1 MYLINTASKYYRKCY
16 LSCMMNAAAES
27 GTPSPPNLKLGK
39 HSYYGKPH
47 VPAKI
52 MSYTVSLIFILC
64 IQFCPELINFV

>member
-1 MYLINTASKYYRKCY
+1 
-16 LSCMMNAAAES
+16 MNAVAES

-52 MSYTVSLIFILC
+52 MSCAKDENERHC
-64 IQFCPELINFV
+64 IRFCPELINFE